1 MRISPT
7 HPSILPK
14 EDRKMSS
21 LIDRREFMHPYGWA
35 PEADHPAWKGLR
47 LLAIFVGIGLAVTLF
62 AIFMGIP
69 IGESQFWNN

>member
-7 HPSILPK
+7 YPPPRSQ
-14 EDRKMSS
+14 EDTVMSS

-35 PEADHPAWKGLR
+35 PEDRHPAWKDVM
-47 LLAIFVGIGLAVTLF
+47 LLATFVSVGIAVTLF

-69 IGESQFWNN
+69 IGESQLWNN